1 MEDKIKELIS
11 MYLKDDAYKKEDMD
25 EILGQTWQWLVNE
38 YDRNNRSHV
47 ALITVIYNFLR
58 MTVSCS
64 KIVLDFL

>member
-11 MYLKDDAYKKEDMD
+11 MYIRNDAYKKEDIY
-25 EILGQTWQWLVNE
+25 EILNQTWCWLVNE

-58 MTVSCS
+58 MTV
-64 KIVLDFL
+64 

>member
-1 MEDKIKELIS
+1 MEDKIKKMIG
-11 MYLKDDAYKKEDMD
+11 MYLRNDTYKKEDMD

-58 MTVSCS
+58 MTV
-64 KIVLDFL
+64 

>member
-11 MYLKDDAYKKEDMD
+11 MYLKNEKKKKEDMD

-58 MTVSCS
+58 MTV
-64 KIVLDFL
+64 

>member
-1 MEDKIKELIS
+1 MEDKIKELIG
-11 MYLKDDAYKKEDMD
+11 MYLRNDAYKKEDID

-58 MTVSCS
+58 MTV
-64 KIVLDFL
+64 